1 MISVLC
7 GRAVVL
13 PMLCVCKCVCVCEGG
28 LCVCVCVCVVV
39 VRARISL
46 ENISYELV
54 TLRDL

>member
-1 MISVLC
+1 MWTRC
-7 GRAVVL
+7 GAAYVV
-13 PMLCVCKCVCVCEGG
+13 CACVCEGG
-28 LCVCVCVCVVV
+28 LCVCVCVVV

>member
-1 MISVLC
+1 
-7 GRAVVL
+7 
-13 PMLCVCKCVCVCEGG
+13 MLCMCEGG
-28 LCVCVCVCVVV
+28 LCVCVVV

>member
-1 MISVLC
+1 MWTRGGAAYV
-7 GRAVVL
+7 
-13 PMLCVCKCVCVCEGG
+13 VCKCVCCVCEGG
-28 LCVCVCVCVVV
+28 LCVCVCVVV

>member
-13 PMLCVCKCVCVCEGG
+13 PMLCACVCVCEGG
-28 LCVCVCVCVVV
+28 LCVCVCVVV